1 MKNLFKSLLISLV
14 GLFTLAGMPA
24 QASSYEPQ
32 KVVYHVNY
40 ADDNRYRAMLGN
52 IQNHINGVGL
62 DKVEIQ
68 VVMHGPGIDLL
79 QRAHSDEI
87 IQSRILNLK
96 GQGVG
101 FKVCANTL
109 VGRSVSIDQLFDASE
124 SDIVPAGV
132 AEIASLQQKGFVY
145 LRP

>member
-1 MKNLFKSLLISLV
+1 MKMLFKSFALVVISS
-14 GLFTLAGMPA
+14 LAFLGTKA
-24 QASSYEPQ
+24 IASSYEPQ

-68 VVMHGPGIDLL
+68 VVMHGAGIDLL
-79 QRAHSDEI
+79 QRAHTDEV
-87 IQSRILNLK
+87 IQSRIMNLK

-101 FKVCANTL
+101 FKICANTL
-109 VGRSVSIDQLFDASE
+109 VGRNVSVDQLFDASDA
-124 SDIVPAGV
+124 DIVPAGV
-132 AEIASLQQKGFVY
+132 AEIAALQQQGFVY

>member
-1 MKNLFKSLLISLV
+1 MKMLFKSLAVVLISS
-14 GLFTLAGMPA
+14 LAFLGSKA
-24 QASSYEPQ
+24 IASSYEPQ

-79 QRAHSDEI
+79 QRAHTDEV
-87 IQSRILNLK
+87 IQSRIMNLK
-96 GQGVG
+96 GQGVE
-101 FKVCANTL
+101 FKICANTL
-109 VGRSVSIDQLFDASE
+109 VGRNVNVGQLFDASQA
-124 SDIVPAGV
+124 DIVPSGV
-132 AEIASLQQKGFVY
+132 AEIAALQQRGFVY

>member
-1 MKNLFKSLLISLV
+1 MKMLFKSLAVVLISS
-14 GLFTLAGMPA
+14 LAFLGSKA
-24 QASSYEPQ
+24 IASSYEPQ

-62 DKVEIQ
+62 DKVEIH

-79 QRAHSDEI
+79 QRAHSDEV
-87 IQSRILNLK
+87 IQSRIMNLK

-101 FKVCANTL
+101 FKICANTL
-109 VGRSVSIDQLFDASE
+109 VGRNVSVDQLFDASQA
-124 SDIVPAGV
+124 DIVPSGV
-132 AEIASLQQKGFVY
+132 AEIAALQQQGFVY